1 MRNRT
6 LGPLSAGATKAVIE
20 GTGPSRRCRRSAT
33 WAGLRPWL
41 AAAGGIHG
49 SSRKYDPGC
58 GRMQRSHEERCG
70 WHEVQAD
77 DQNWLDRFRLCLS
90 HEAPK
95 VKAWGATSPNRIA
108 ALLPI
113 SPHTLMTASDHFSG
127 GMPPD
132 SVSRPGFI
140 GIEPPQIATQRQSIV
155 MVAAAGLGVVWGFA
169 FAGSALVAV
178 AIPVMI
184 LFGLRRLLIARIAD
198 EAGSANGVVA
208 VGAGSAV
215 WAGAGT
221 DEA

>member
-1 MRNRT
+1 MTTSLQREWARDLVEALPSLVFVALLRSDVDLQVTGWVGAALAGLQLIGFRYLRLQNNPIM
-6 LGPLSAGATKAVIE
+6 LGINIHLLLITPLIMITQWAGAVGLSDTLLVHSYHGVLVTIFLVGCLLTAV
-20 GTGPSRRCRRSAT
+20 SRR
-33 WAGLRPWL
+33 
-41 AAAGGIHG
+41 
-49 SSRKYDPGC
+49 
-58 GRMQRSHEERCG
+58 
-70 WHEVQAD
+70 
-77 DQNWLDRFRLCLS
+77 
-90 HEAPK
+90 
-95 VKAWGATSPNRIA
+95 
-108 ALLPI
+108 
-113 SPHTLMTASDHFSG
+113 
-127 GMPPD
+127 
-132 SVSRPGFI
+132 GFI